1 LININAR
8 GGIKMAKVISML
20 DVLEENK
27 SINKENELLYH
38 EIQQLAKEN
47 AILTAE
53 NQMLK
58 RYKELYSQYVIWKEF

>member
-1 LININAR
+1 
-8 GGIKMAKVISML
+8 MAKVISML